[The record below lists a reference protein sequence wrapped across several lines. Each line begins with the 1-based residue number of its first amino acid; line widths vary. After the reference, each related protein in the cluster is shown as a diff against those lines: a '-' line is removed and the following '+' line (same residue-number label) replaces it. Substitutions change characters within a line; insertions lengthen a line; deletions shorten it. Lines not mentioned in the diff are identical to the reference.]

1 MPNLSGPMT
10 VLVTLATAFTVPVLL
25 AQPDTAN
32 TTQGSETVSDVTNQQ
47 PAYPSI
53 LLVEPENHP
62 TVSLAWHSH
71 SRGLVR
77 YAAELPYNIDAQ
89 RVHLDDNVEAF
100 AAVGGTR
107 ISKAAGHPQGSV
119 VKAGFYKND
128 PGAPWFS
135 DIDTSKHI
143 TITVRG
149 VRFNQP
155 VDLHTDTAL
164 LHAKYAP
171 EDLESCGLPGD
182 ARECFATGSLT
193 ENLNRRVRPGIDTTL
208 GALASGGDGSVTATQ
223 DEDGLVTYT
232 FTFPYALLRNLQDP
246 WYSTLPGT
254 FLEPYHFHVE
264 FQVLKAGAE
273 PLDWV
278 QLNRNNDALRERL
291 EREGSFSVPGTVFPP
306 EAPEDFEPKD
316 APPPA
321 DNTEPEEAET

>member
-1 MPNLSGPMT
+1 MPNLSRP
-10 VLVTLATAFTVPVLL
+10 LPILIALATAFIAPGLL
-25 AQPDTAN
+25 AQPDDAN
-32 TTQGSETVSDVTNQQ
+32 TTAGSDSQ
-47 PAYPSI
+47 PDAQDSQTPYPSI
-53 LLVEPENHP
+53 LLVEPEKHP
-62 TVSLAWHSH
+62 TVSLSWHSR

-77 YAAELPYNIDAQ
+77 YAAELPYNIDAL

-135 DIDTSKHI
+135 DIDTSMPI

-208 GALASGGDGSVTATQ
+208 GALASAGDGSVTATQ
-223 DEDGLVTYT
+223 DSDGLVNYT
-232 FTFPYALLRNLQDP
+232 FTFPYAMLRNLQDP
-246 WYSTLPGT
+246 WFSTLPGT

-291 EREGSFSVPGTVFPP
+291 EREGSFSVPGTVYPP
-306 EAPEDFEPKD
+306 EAPEDFQPKD
-316 APPPA
+316 APPPE
-321 DNTEPEEAET
+321 DNAEPEETET